1 MLFSNLLV
9 GLCVAFA
16 LVGDESLSPAG
27 GTHIAL
33 FLGYVCLPGGNG
45 PGSHD
50 RTSGVPRH
58 DQLCIFN
65 FNREPGALIFLI
77 SLKEQRTHVP
87 CMYAIIH
94 HKQRFI

>member
-1 MLFSNLLV
+1 M

>member
-50 RTSGVPRH
+50 RTSGVARH
-58 DQLCIFN
+58 QLCIFN
-65 FNREPGALIFLI
+65 FNREPGTLILI
-77 SLKEQRTHVP
+77 SLKEQITHVP

-94 HKQRFI
+94 HKQIFI

>member
-1 MLFSNLLV
+1 MLVSNLLV